1 MEPKVVTWP
10 VEPGSRAFVDIRL
23 QSGVT
28 IENFGQDA
36 DPRAARAVFE
46 ALARQGYAMIEQA
59 GDDADP
65 WYARAT
71 VVALRFRD
79 KSQGIV
85 TPGLDLVTP

>member
-1 MEPKVVTWP
+1 MSERKVEWP
-10 VEPGSRAFVDIRL
+10 VEPGSRAFVDIQL
-23 QSGVT
+23 ANGVT

-59 GDDADP
+59 GDGPDP

-79 KSQGIV
+79 KSAGIV
-85 TPGLDLVTP
+85 TPGSDLVLP